1 MAETDEQSRPRSPA
15 EVVVRHSARPA
26 AARLWPVALLVLA
39 GIALVVYGAAF
50 HTRDVLVEQDL
61 PPELASP
68 ELPGLPGAQFPGAPA
83 LPKTFVAPVAH
94 SGPDL
99 VREITYGGVTR
110 LEDGS
115 LKRTY
120 TGEAPSSC
128 PT

>member
-1 MAETDEQSRPRSPA
+1 MAETDEQSEPRRPA
-15 EVVVRHSARPA
+15 EAVVRHGARSA
-26 AARLWPVALLVLA
+26 AARLWPVALLVSA
-39 GIALVVYGAAF
+39 GVAMVVYGAAF
-50 HTRDVLVEQDL
+50 HTQDVLVEQDL
-61 PPELASP
+61 PAGLVAP
-68 ELPGLPGAQFPGAPA
+68 ELPGFPGDQFPAMPAP
-83 LPKTFVAPVAH
+83 PKTFVGPIAH